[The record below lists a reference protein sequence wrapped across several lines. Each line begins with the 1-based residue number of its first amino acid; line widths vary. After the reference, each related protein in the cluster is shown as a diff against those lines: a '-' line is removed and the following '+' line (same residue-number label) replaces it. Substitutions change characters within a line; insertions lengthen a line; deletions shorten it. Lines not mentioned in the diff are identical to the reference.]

1 MKKDDIALA
10 KKHKFYYSIY
20 PLFLSEK
27 KIKIKISADLS
38 SPDNYTILTLRYSL
52 LRNCHVFEISK
63 NKISCEKKIMNF
75 NFLINNNEV
84 IIDPKCQVVL
94 FGNDYVNQIEFKLD
108 CRKESS
114 KNNYIYYN
122 IKKRDYL
129 FYKFKFI

>member
-1 MKKDDIALA
+1 
-10 KKHKFYYSIY
+10 
-20 PLFLSEK
+20 
-27 KIKIKISADLS
+27 
-38 SPDNYTILTLRYSL
+38 
-52 LRNCHVFEISK
+52 
-63 NKISCEKKIMNF
+63 MNF